1 MKGSNKGV
9 QGTLHKVS
17 GPLTPDV
24 RVMRMKYITAILL
37 LSILMLTGC
46 APKMDDVRSYGE
58 DQFIAD
64 VLSVTNGTPAPDRLI
79 TEFHAIRIE
88 PHLGGAWVVTKESS
102 DSVTGI
108 YVDSHSVRCWGG
120 SGMELTIWSEN
131 IALSKEK
138 KRKQPEQGG
147 PAYPPQGIGSA
158 DP

>member
-1 MKGSNKGV
+1 MGRRLNR
-9 QGTLHKVS
+9 
-17 GPLTPDV
+17 DV
-24 RVMRMKYITAILL
+24 RVMRMKYRTAILL
-37 LSILMLTGC
+37 LSILMLAGC
-46 APKMDDVRSYGE
+46 APTMDDVRSYGE
-58 DQFIAD
+58 QQFIAD

-88 PHLGGAWVVTKESS
+88 PHLGGAWLVTKDSS

-108 YVDSHSVRCWGG
+108 YVDSHSVRHWGG
-120 SGMELTIWSEN
+120 SGVDLTIWSEN

-147 PAYPPQGIGSA
+147 PAYPPQGVGSA

>member
-1 MKGSNKGV
+1 MPNKRV
-9 QGTLHKVS
+9 QRTSHKVRR
-17 GPLTPDV
+17 PLTRDV
-24 RVMRMKYITAILL
+24 RVIRMKYKTAILL

-46 APKMDDVRSYGE
+46 APTMDDVRSYGE
-58 DQFIAD
+58 HQFIAD
-64 VLSVTNGTPAPDRLI
+64 VLSVTNGSPAPDRLI

-88 PHLGGAWVVTKESS
+88 PHLGGAWVVTKDSS

-108 YVDSHSVRCWGG
+108 YVDSHSVRRWGG
-120 SGMELTIWSEN
+120 SGMDLTIWSEN

-147 PAYPPQGIGSA
+147 PAYPPQGVGSA